1 MVLTETLGGRK
12 ELLMFMDSDGQPA
25 GFLETHLLLL
35 GLVMLGVML
44 VFVTLAWCTSK
55 GFISWGW
62 CADCKNA
69 AVRQVRSR
77 TKGSEMGAPLLGG
90 EDGSDTRIAVEPEP
104 EPEPSPG
111 SE

>member
-1 MVLTETLGGRK
+1 MVLTETSGGRK
-12 ELLMFMDSDGQPA
+12 KLLVFMDRDGEPA
-25 GFLETHLLLL
+25 DFLETHPLLL

-44 VFVTLAWCTSK
+44 VFVALAWCTSK

-90 EDGSDTRIAVEPEP
+90 EDGDTRISVEPEP
-104 EPEPSPG
+104 EPEPSLG